1 MFASTAKPLILRI
14 EGEMNMK
21 KALKIAGIVLLIIA
35 AMIVLL
41 LVALAH
47 KQSAP
52 KKYWEKIQTSAA
64 TEAKYNALGGYVVA
78 SKKFDAPHDDRDKN
92 ENHFVVWYPKETGK
106 YPLVVLVNGTGVPC
120 NKYEAVFEHIAS
132 WGYVVI
138 GNDYGT
144 NWDGRHSSET
154 LDFALHTEE
163 ISKMIDPDKI
173 AIGGHSQ
180 GGMGAFNAVTE
191 YENGSNYK
199 AIFSLSPTNPE
210 LALGLQWGFELGTD
224 GQYAYRLDKI
234 SIPVLLAAGTG
245 KFDSET
251 VSPLEKMTEEYGEL
265 HTDKVMFRRADGVD
279 HASMLYEANGYA
291 IAWLDYYLKGV
302 KENKTAF
309 FGDETEISSNVRYQD
324 FCSEEAAK

>member
-1 MFASTAKPLILRI
+1 MWSKTLPARGRQPVAAPRTGSIFSPLIGWIVTLR
-14 EGEMNMK
+14 
-21 KALKIAGIVLLIIA
+21 
-35 AMIVLL
+35 
-41 LVALAH
+41 
-47 KQSAP
+47 
-52 KKYWEKIQTSAA
+52 
-64 TEAKYNALGGYVVA
+64 GG
-78 SKKFDAPHDDRDKN
+78 
-92 ENHFVVWYPKETGK
+92 
-106 YPLVVLVNGTGVPC
+106 LC
-120 NKYEAVFEHIAS
+120 
-132 WGYVVI
+132 
-138 GNDYGT
+138 
-144 NWDGRHSSET
+144 
-154 LDFALHTEE
+154 
-163 ISKMIDPDKI
+163 
-173 AIGGHSQ
+173 
-180 GGMGAFNAVTE
+180 
-191 YENGSNYK
+191 K

-302 KENKTAF
+302 KENRTAF